1 MPKWGSLQHRSF
13 MVPRRASVANCS
25 ELPVLCP
32 KVYGV
37 VLVPN
42 SGKTW
47 QQVAL
52 RTKKEAEEAGAGVH
66 GVVLAREILHSELVI
81 PITLNDKKA

>member
-1 MPKWGSLQHRSF
+1 M
-13 MVPRRASVANCS
+13 
-25 ELPVLCP
+25 
-32 KVYGV
+32 
-37 VLVPN
+37 PN